1 MPSSLQCR
9 VAPED
14 HQGQVFTTNTQ
25 SNANGISN
33 MAVGQIVTD
42 SAAAAVATITL
53 GFIPRHIKFVN
64 LTDRITDEWFEGM
77 SAANS
82 LHIVAAGTQTLET
95 TNGITVS
102 GNTFTLTAT
111 TMVAS
116 KSFYWL
122 AEG

>member
-1 MPSSLQCR
+1 MAL
-9 VAPED
+9 
-14 HQGQVFTTNTQ
+14 TTNTQ

-33 MAVGQIVTD
+33 FAVGQVVTD
-42 SAAAAVATITL
+42 SASAAAATFTL

-102 GNTFTLTAT
+102 GVTFAVTAT

-116 KSFYWL
+116 KSFFWL